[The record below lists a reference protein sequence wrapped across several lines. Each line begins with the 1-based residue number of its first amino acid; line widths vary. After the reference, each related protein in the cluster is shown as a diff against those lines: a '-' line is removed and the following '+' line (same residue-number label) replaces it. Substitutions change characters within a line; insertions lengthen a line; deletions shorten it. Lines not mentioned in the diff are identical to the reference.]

1 MKLIKIVKKLI
12 ILSKTSNLDIEFI
25 ISKKK
30 KIHILQVRKLVVRN
44 QSNFSIDK
52 FEEDLNRI
60 SKKIKKIQS
69 RHYDLLGKTSYFGVM
84 PDWNPAEIIG
94 LKPKPL
100 ALSLYR
106 ELITDHI
113 WSIQRKNYGYRD
125 VTSHHL
131 LFSLLGKPFID
142 LRVDFNS
149 WIPKNLN
156 KELSEKLINFY
167 LNKFKKNLH
176 LHDKIEFNIIF
187 TCFTLST
194 NNRLKEIEKNFKRS
208 EINKIKKELK
218 EITNHSIKR
227 LKYEKEKLK
236 NLEINYK
243 KILNSDLY
251 IIDKIY
257 WLIEDCKKN
266 GTEVFAGASRCGF
279 VAIDLLNSLC
289 DTNIINKKEKN
300 LFLNSIE
307 TISSI
312 ISKDFN
318 NLSKKSFVKLHGHL
332 RPNTYEITSDTYK
345 DAYEKYFT
353 KTKSKKPKKS
363 KYFSLSLHS
372 EKLLNESLRSNGFE
386 IKSKELMVFIKNA
399 IIFREYSK
407 YIFTKNISK
416 ILDLLRQ
423 IAKRN
428 QISTE
433 EISYIDIQT
442 IINLYSTLSDDNI
455 GKLLKEEANKNVK
468 KYNYYKNFSLPDN
481 IINPDDVFNFKN
493 QLIKAN
499 FVTEKNISGALVII
513 ENEKNI
519 SNCNNKIV
527 LIENADPGY
536 EFLFTKNIK
545 GIITK
550 YGGVNSHMSIRCSEL
565 NIPAAIGIGE
575 KKFLKFKD
583 QKFINLNC
591 KLNSIN
597 TL

>member
-1 MKLIKIVKKLI
+1 MSMAGSFLSILNVEVNNKKKLINCISKVIKSYKKYKNNYNEILIQEMISDIYISGVVTTKDKNTSLPYFNIDYSFSNDSTVVTAGTENTHSLTLWKGKNPEKKFMKLIKIVKKLI
-12 ILSKTSNLDIEFI
+12 ILFKTSDLDIEFI

-156 KELSEKLINFY
+156 IELSEKLINFY

-194 NNRLKEIEKNFKRS
+194 NNRLKEIEKNFKKS

-266 GTEVFAGASRCGF
+266 GTEVFAGAARCGF

-353 KTKSKKPKKS
+353 KTQSKKPKKS
-363 KYFSLSLHS
+363 SYFLLSSHS

-386 IKSKELMVFIKNA
+386 IKSKELMLFIKMPL
-399 IIFREYSK
+399 FLE
-407 YIFTKNISK
+407 NI
-416 ILDLLRQ
+416 
-423 IAKRN
+423 
-428 QISTE
+428 
-433 EISYIDIQT
+433 
-442 IINLYSTLSDDNI
+442 
-455 GKLLKEEANKNVK
+455 
-468 KYNYYKNFSLPDN
+468 
-481 IINPDDVFNFKN
+481 
-493 QLIKAN
+493 
-499 FVTEKNISGALVII
+499 
-513 ENEKNI
+513 
-519 SNCNNKIV
+519 
-527 LIENADPGY
+527 
-536 EFLFTKNIK
+536 
-545 GIITK
+545 
-550 YGGVNSHMSIRCSEL
+550 L
-565 NIPAAIGIGE
+565 NIY
-575 KKFLKFKD
+575 L
-583 QKFINLNC
+583 QKIYQR
-591 KLNSIN
+591 S
-597 TL
+597 